1 LPFFRTDSLTEIR
14 SQPNLAS
21 FLNCAFDTI
30 KVYTL
35 SDQSF
40 KDQSLVI
47 NFDHEDWIIGDS
59 ETLESKGVSN
69 GAEISYFNMEQY
81 QNFKKNPVTKW

>member
-1 LPFFRTDSLTEIR
+1 LTEIR

-47 NFDHEDWIIGDS
+47 NFDQEDWIIGDS